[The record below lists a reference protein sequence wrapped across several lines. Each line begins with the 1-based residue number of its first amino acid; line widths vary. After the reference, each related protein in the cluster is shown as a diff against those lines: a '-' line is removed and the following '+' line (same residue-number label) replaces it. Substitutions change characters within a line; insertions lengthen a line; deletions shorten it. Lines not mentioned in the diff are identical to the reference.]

1 MQLLLI
7 RRWRHLMTVMGP
19 HTGTRCFIC
28 YLAVTAETHTLKLSK
43 GGGDCVVAY
52 CDADWNGT
60 ECHRSTTGWIIFHGD
75 NPISWASR
83 TQTCTARSTGEA
95 EYIAFSSLCQEAI
108 YIKMLLE
115 SLDEKP
121 GMVRVLSNE
130 GTDEDPGCVSIW
142 QRDNATSGLIKIWSD
157 SLNAVQNLRKEWVSD
172 KLRHIKT
179 AYHFFKQYVT
189 SRDIDLQH
197 ISGLSNCSDI
207 FTKGYGEGAAGSLN
221 QMAEAFHEHALCC
234 LRHQN
239 CASDYSCSKM
249 LSLEKKVGDK

>member
-1 MQLLLI
+1 M
-7 RRWRHLMTVMGP
+7 
-19 HTGTRCFIC
+19 
-28 YLAVTAETHTLKLSK
+28 
-43 GGGDCVVAY
+43 
-52 CDADWNGT
+52 
-60 ECHRSTTGWIIFHGD
+60 
-75 NPISWASR
+75 
-83 TQTCTARSTGEA
+83 
-95 EYIAFSSLCQEAI
+95 
-108 YIKMLLE
+108 
-115 SLDEKP
+115 
-121 GMVRVLSNE
+121 
-130 GTDEDPGCVSIW
+130 
-142 QRDNATSGLIKIWSD
+142 TSGLIKIWSD
-157 SLNAVQNLRKEWVSD
+157 SLNAVQNSRKEWVSD